1 MDKHLLRGPHPSDCS
16 GGSYTTAA
24 DADGTWRCFHV
35 FCNLLLI
42 QPNTY
47 ESASVSVFYD
57 KVVTNGIDIESSM
70 PLSFRF
76 LHSYQ
81 AEHTLINTACL
92 VVITGFLTSPI
103 AAQQQKQPG

>member
-1 MDKHLLRGPHPSDCS
+1 MGALLNDTTPVAWNIYICLSPWVDKHLLRGPHPSDCS

-76 LHSYQ
+76 LHFYQ
-81 AEHTLINTACL
+81 AEHTLN
-92 VVITGFLTSPI
+92 
-103 AAQQQKQPG
+103 